1 MQNAMSREESFY
13 GTPSGKVCVSL
24 LGERMRWFW
33 PELKNQSVLGL
44 GGATPYLHTVGDG
57 STLRIGAYLG
67 TTRRADMA
75 FQHGQC
81 CVVDPASLPFEEQRF
96 DRILLVHALQGREN
110 PVTLLR
116 SAARALKDDGRLLM
130 VVPSR
135 LGGRARLRR
144 TPFARDA
151 SFTRP
156 KLRQLLAAAMLRAE
170 QWDEAVFMPAS
181 HACRT
186 LRQGRRM
193 DIAGKVLC
201 PGGGSLI
208 LVEAVPD
215 VYSALPLS
223 VQHKK
228 GWFARMRMPSTGM
241 ASTPRAGK
249 TSWPG

>member
-1 MQNAMSREESFY
+1 MQNATSREESFY
-13 GTPSGKVCVSL
+13 GTPSGKVYVSL

-33 PELKNQSVLGL
+33 PEMKNQSVLGL
-44 GGATPYLHTVGDG
+44 GGAAPYLHTIGDS

-67 TTRRADMA
+67 NTRVDTA
-75 FQHGQC
+75 FQPGQC
-81 CVVDPASLPFEEQRF
+81 CVVDPAELPFEPQKF
-96 DRILLVHALQGREN
+96 DRILLVHALQGRDN
-110 PVTLLR
+110 PLTVLR

-170 QWDEAVFMPAS
+170 QWDEAVFLPAS
-181 HACRT
+181 QACRT
-186 LRQGRRM
+186 LRRGRRM

-215 VYSALPLS
+215 MYSALPLS
-223 VQHKK
+223 LHHKK
-228 GWFARMRMPSTGM
+228 GWFARMRLTSAGM
-241 ASTPRAGK
+241 AGAPRAGK
-249 TSWPG
+249 LP

>member
-1 MQNAMSREESFY
+1 MQNATAREESFY
-13 GTPSGKVCVSL
+13 GTPPGKVCVGL

-33 PELKNQSVLGL
+33 PDLKNQSVLGL
-44 GGATPYLHTVGDG
+44 GGAAPYLHMVGDS

-67 TTRRADMA
+67 TTRADMA
-75 FQHGQC
+75 CQTAQS
-81 CVVDPASLPFEEQRF
+81 CVVDPENLPFEDQRF
-96 DRILLVHALQGREN
+96 DRIVLVHTLQGREN
-110 PVTLLR
+110 PVTVLR
-116 SAARALKDDGRLLM
+116 SAARALRDDGRLLM
-130 VVPSR
+130 IVPSR

-144 TPFARDA
+144 TPFARDTA
-151 SFTRP
+151 FTRP

-170 QWDEAVFMPAS
+170 QWDEAVFLPAS
-181 HACRT
+181 QACRT
-186 LRQGRRM
+186 LRRGRRM

-228 GWFARMRMPSTGM
+228 GWLARMRVPATGM
-241 ASTPRAGK
+241 AGCPRAGK
-249 TSWPG
+249 AP

>member
-1 MQNAMSREESFY
+1 MQNATPREESFY
-13 GTPSGKVCVSL
+13 GTPSGKVCVGL

-44 GGATPYLHTVGDG
+44 GGAAPYLHMVGDG

-67 TTRRADMA
+67 GTREMA
-75 FQHGQC
+75 CQSGQC

-96 DRILLVHALQGREN
+96 DRIMLVHALQGREN
-110 PVTLLR
+110 PVTVLR

-144 TPFARDA
+144 TPFARDTA
-151 SFTRP
+151 FTRP

-170 QWDEAVFMPAS
+170 QWDEAVFLPAS
-181 HACRT
+181 QACRT
-186 LRQGRRM
+186 LRRGRRM

-208 LVEAVPD
+208 LVEAVAD

-228 GWFARMRMPSTGM
+228 GWLARVRMPATGM
-241 ASTPRAGK
+241 AGSHRAGK
-249 TSWPG
+249 AP